1 MLDFDFVWDL
11 EFLYLKVSVFT
22 ILKREFRRWSKE
34 FCLQWEM
41 LSELSQAGVSPG
53 QGEGGG

>member
-1 MLDFDFVWDL
+1 MQNFDFVWEL

-22 ILKREFRRWSKE
+22 ILKRKFRGGSKE
-34 FCLQWEM
+34 FCLQWKM